1 MKNTIAFILLLMYY
15 FNLLGQNSY
24 VNQFKV
30 IGKGILV
37 QEIIH
42 NPNSESYSAI
52 KFIYL
57 DSTIDVISPKYAFS
71 LKKESDRKKMHI
83 IANNSKIYFDDTLL
97 VFVSRFETL
106 IKAGCGQLITYSKRN
121 NKWQLTKDP
130 VLRIGLGS
138 EDPFPYPLSK
148 NVFSLQR
155 YGGYDADGAK
165 KEPSIELI
173 VLKNDTTIKRYD
185 CYERS
190 TESAPTP
197 SCTLCLDTLPKHYYT
212 KDSCKVSIQCNQKQK
227 MVLTIDSNYLKQT
240 NTNFYYRPQN
250 EELGYFINAT
260 IGVPKPNEEIDF
272 YLKKYYQSGIGVYS
286 RDYGT
291 YQQENVDDIR
301 LGNTVGYP
309 TFSTLLFT
317 PDSAQQATFV
327 TCKYVQNEWRVVFKA
342 SFTLPAQQ
350 YTAQFLSPET
360 VLFEFCNAEGK
371 TVEQIGFIDIW
382 MKFRW
387 LFEGD
392 KKYDFAYPF
401 K

>member
-1 MKNTIAFILLLMYY
+1 MKNTIAFILLLMCY

-24 VNQFKV
+24 VDQYKV

-37 QEIIH
+37 QEWTF

-52 KFIYL
+52 KFIHL
-57 DSTIDVISPKYAFS
+57 DSTMDVIRPKYSFFYQ
-71 LKKESDRKKMHI
+71 KESDRKKAQI
-83 IANNSKIYFDDTLL
+83 IAYGSKIYFDDTLL
-97 VFVSRFETL
+97 VFVSRFETSVQPGG
-106 IKAGCGQLITYSKRN
+106 AQLITYSKRN
-121 NKWQLTKDP
+121 NKWQLTKVL
-130 VLRIGLGS
+130 VLRFGSGS
-138 EDPFPYPLSK
+138 EGPFPRLLSK
-148 NVFSLQR
+148 NVVSFQR
-155 YGGYDADGAK
+155 GRGYNANGIKNED
-165 KEPSIELI
+165 EIELI

-190 TESAPTP
+190 TESKPTP

-250 EELGYFINAT
+250 EGLGFSIYAPGI
-260 IGVPKPNEEIDF
+260 PKPNEEIDF
-272 YLKKYYQSGIGVYS
+272 YLKKYYQSDNNQDPEKIGI
-286 RDYGT
+286 DNKA
-291 YQQENVDDIR
+291 E
-301 LGNTVGYP
+301 YP

-327 TCKYVQNEWRVVFKA
+327 ACKYVQNEWRVVFKA